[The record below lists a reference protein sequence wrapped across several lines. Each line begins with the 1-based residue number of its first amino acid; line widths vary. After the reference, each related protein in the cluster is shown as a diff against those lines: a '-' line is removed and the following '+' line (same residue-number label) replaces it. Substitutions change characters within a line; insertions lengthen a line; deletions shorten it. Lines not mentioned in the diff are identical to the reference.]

1 MVENIIIQNVY
12 NENPLI
18 MLLDDD
24 NLTSVTEA

>member
-24 NLTSVTEA
+24 NLTSATEA